1 MRPRDPPAHRAL
13 ATLRHAARNLAAPS
27 PRRAVAM
34 VASAA
39 SLLAFARVAV
49 LVLESYSA
57 VRGERLADE
66 ELMRMCRAQA
76 AQGSADFRALCLKK
90 RAEQASPVVFKALLR
105 ACASAFSDFAES
117 MSSPT
122 KVLLLILFC
131 FTGVAAPVVKAVSTL
146 LVDNLKQRRRRWCR
160 KDKHSDSDD
169 SDNEDG
175 HRHSEVVTV
184 SSGPDPAARWGR
196 SLRRS
201 VRRLR
206 ARGPRALCEPST
218 FVTDEDE
225 DEDHLYTVSFVD
237 TPAAESE
244 RRHTSSGRALRY

>member
-1 MRPRDPPAHRAL
+1 MRASDPTLHRAL
-13 ATLRHAARNLAAPS
+13 AALRHAARGFTAPS

-34 VASAA
+34 LASAA

-49 LVLESYSA
+49 LVLESFSA

-66 ELMRMCRAQA
+66 ELMAMCRAKA

-105 ACASAFSDFAES
+105 ACASAFSDFCES

-146 LVDNLKQRRRRWCR
+146 LVDNLKQRRRRWVR
-160 KDKHSDSDD
+160 KDKQSDSDD
-169 SDNEDG
+169 SDREDG
-175 HRHSEVVTV
+175 HHHSEVVTV

-206 ARGPRALCEPST
+206 AKGPRALCEPST

-225 DEDHLYTVSFVD
+225 DEDQMYAVSFVD
-237 TPAAESE
+237 TPAV
-244 RRHTSSGRALRY
+244 TSGRAALRY